1 MLPKVVEESTVRV
14 FKFWFCETL
23 QEGMHL
29 QNELYYRLKQASPE
43 YRTRLYQLACKLT
56 QKGAD
61 VVLTV
66 DEQNCSLWAS
76 IRSSK
81 DLTHT
86 IARKMVVPAKTR
98 VLSDRVSSS

>member
-23 QEGMHL
+23 QDGMHL
-29 QNELYYRLKQASPE
+29 QNELYYRLKQANPE

-66 DEQNCSLWAS
+66 GEQNCSLWAS
-76 IRSSK
+76 IRSSR
-81 DLTHT
+81 DLAHT
-86 IARKMVVPAKTR
+86 VSRKMTLPANTR
-98 VLSDRVSSS
+98 VLSDRVS